1 MHHASGKPKSPG
13 KKFRRLVLVNEDA
26 YRDALQCMEE
36 AEVLRM
42 DARTVRYDKDNATGV
57 VHRDLSD
64 RYMAR
69 TSRPTSHLPPAHNPP
84 DPAPSPPLRSAS
96 TAVRT
101 GTVSAS
107 VTEPMLVD
115 EESDVAHDEPTAALH
130 PDIRLP
136 TPNRKDIPAIHLKKY
151 DSLFKKLRLSKQFQ
165 VDVSGHAVLGEAPPI
180 AGSNFHKLMRSMFV
194 TSLEAD
200 RAVGRR
206 EFVNALRDFGV
217 RASEVSSQS
226 AKAAL
231 APQGGSGNVKRK
243 GPPGRRLRILR
254 VY

>member
-57 VHRDLSD
+57 VRRDLSD

-69 TSRPTSHLPPAHNPP
+69 TSRPTSHLPPAHLPP
-84 DPAPSPPLRSAS
+84 DPAPSPPLHSAS
-96 TAVRT
+96 TTLRT
-101 GTVSAS
+101 GTMSAS
-107 VTEPMLVD
+107 VTEPMLVG
-115 EESDVAHDEPTAALH
+115 EETDVAHDEPTDLQ
-130 PDIRLP
+130 PVIRLP
-136 TPNRKDIPAIHLKKY
+136 APNRKDIPAIHLKKY
-151 DSLFKKLRLSKQFQ
+151 DALFKKLRLSKQFQ
-165 VDVSGHAVLGEAPPI
+165 VDVAGRAVIGEAPPI

-206 EFVNALRDFGV
+206 EFVNALRDLGV
-217 RASEVSSQS
+217 RASEISSQS
-226 AKAAL
+226 AKSAL

>member
-57 VHRDLSD
+57 VRRDLSD

-69 TSRPTSHLPPAHNPP
+69 TSRPTSHLPPAHLPP
-84 DPAPSPPLRSAS
+84 DPAPSPPLHSAS
-96 TAVRT
+96 TTVRT

-107 VTEPMLVD
+107 VTEPMLVG
-115 EESDVAHDEPTAALH
+115 EETDVAHDEPTDLQ
-130 PDIRLP
+130 PVIRLP
-136 TPNRKDIPAIHLKKY
+136 APNRKDIPAIHLKKY
-151 DSLFKKLRLSKQFQ
+151 DALFKKLRLSKQFQ
-165 VDVSGHAVLGEAPPI
+165 VDVAGRAVLGEAPPI

-206 EFVNALRDFGV
+206 EFVNALRDLGV
-217 RASEVSSQS
+217 RASEISSQS
-226 AKAAL
+226 AKSAL

>member
-57 VHRDLSD
+57 VRRDLSD

-69 TSRPTSHLPPAHNPP
+69 TSRPTSHLPPAHLPP
-84 DPAPSPPLRSAS
+84 DPAPSPPLHSAS
-96 TAVRT
+96 TTLRT
-101 GTVSAS
+101 GTMSAS
-107 VTEPMLVD
+107 VTEPMLVG
-115 EESDVAHDEPTAALH
+115 EETDVAHDEPTDLQ
-130 PDIRLP
+130 PVIRLP
-136 TPNRKDIPAIHLKKY
+136 APNRKDIPAIHLKKY
-151 DSLFKKLRLSKQFQ
+151 DALFKKLRLSKQFQ
-165 VDVSGHAVLGEAPPI
+165 VDVAGRAVLGEAPPI

-206 EFVNALRDFGV
+206 EFVNALRDLGV
-217 RASEVSSQS
+217 RASEISSQS
-226 AKAAL
+226 AKSAL